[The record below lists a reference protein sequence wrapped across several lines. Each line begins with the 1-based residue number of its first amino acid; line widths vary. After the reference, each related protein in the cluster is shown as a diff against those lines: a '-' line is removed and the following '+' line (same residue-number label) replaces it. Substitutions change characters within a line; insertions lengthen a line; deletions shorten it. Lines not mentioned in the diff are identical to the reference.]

1 MSGTMMRRRMT
12 SVTAVGAV
20 GLAVALALSS
30 CGSGGSGGSDGAA
43 GTTGPGGSG
52 GSGGSGA
59 HYPLTIENC
68 GYEMTFDR
76 APEKVVVMQGA
87 SVGEAETLIELGLED
102 RIMLSAQEYGA
113 SDIPGM
119 AEKVSALPDDGLTL
133 NDAMDIPAEQI
144 LSRQPDLVLSTYS
157 GGFDEKQGF
166 ASRETL
172 QKAGAESIVTTPNC
186 SYGKTANITQEEKDA
201 FTNGSVQDSLDYI
214 TMMGKIFDVEDRA
227 DQLVTELRSKLDSVQ
242 EAVQGK
248 ERKSILIAFP
258 SMSVMNANG
267 LPAVFSGG
275 IYDSVIEQAGGT
287 PSFPGQ
293 PGLTATLSPEQM
305 QAADVDL
312 LVVGSWNSG
321 TMDMDAEAQKIFR
334 ANPGWSASKNRNYV
348 VASDGVYFG
357 PASIYGV
364 EKIAHAAHPDAFP
377 G

>member
-1 MSGTMMRRRMT
+1 MT
-12 SVTAVGAV
+12 SVTTVSAVSAV

-30 CGSGGSGGSDGAA
+30 CGGGGDSGGDDVVGATTPGNSASGE
-43 GTTGPGGSG
+43 TN
-52 GSGGSGA
+52 
-59 HYPLTIENC
+59 YPLTVENC

-172 QKAGAESIVTTPNC
+172 QSAGTNSIVTTPNC

-201 FTNGSVQDSLDYI
+201 FADGSVQDSLDYI
-214 TMMGKIFDVEDRA
+214 TMMGRIFDVEDRA
-227 DQLVTELRSKLDSVQ
+227 EQLVAELRSKLDTVRQ
-242 EAVQGK
+242 AVSGK
-248 ERKSILIAFP
+248 DRKNILIAFP

-275 IYDSVIEQAGGT
+275 IYDSVIGEAGGT

-293 PGLTATLSPEQM
+293 PGLTATLSPEQL

-334 ANPGWSASKNRNYV
+334 ANPGWSASKTGNYV

-364 EKIAHAAHPDAFP
+364 EKIAHAAHPDAFA